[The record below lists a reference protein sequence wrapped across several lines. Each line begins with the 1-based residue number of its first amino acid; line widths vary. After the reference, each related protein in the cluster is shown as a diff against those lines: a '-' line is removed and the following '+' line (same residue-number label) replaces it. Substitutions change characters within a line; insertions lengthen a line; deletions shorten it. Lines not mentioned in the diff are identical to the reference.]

1 MPHSTSSGSSM
12 RDPSLNRSS
21 SLKAHGEAN
30 GDSTH
35 TTEKFPDL
43 DTGSLGQSASPW
55 RQDGYANGSAAPVD
69 RWQARRNSRVTWAPN
84 ESQNYGQNRLRRASN
99 AIGHMRSGSMSQ
111 NAQEIADALRAPVSY
126 RLIVR
131 FSTLAFH
138 LIESYLL
145 ICRRRYYV

>member
-1 MPHSTSSGSSM
+1 
-12 RDPSLNRSS
+12 
-21 SLKAHGEAN
+21 
-30 GDSTH
+30 
-35 TTEKFPDL
+35 
-43 DTGSLGQSASPW
+43 
-55 RQDGYANGSAAPVD
+55 
-69 RWQARRNSRVTWAPN
+69 
-84 ESQNYGQNRLRRASN
+84 
-99 AIGHMRSGSMSQ
+99 MSQ